1 MPDGY
6 GVANPVVSGAASSV
20 VDGATV
26 GLVVVLVVVVLVVV
40 VVVVVVLV
48 VVAGRVSSVDG
59 PAGVGGA
66 VVVATGAGAV
76 VVDVVEVV
84 LVPLPDPGGSTVPT
98 TTVVDGT
105 GSCAWTSGSTSDVP
119 SPIGSVRGMLSGDT
133 GAPVGAIAE
142 TGRPDEPDSE
152 EPDRHEPPPA
162 DVTVGVG
169 ARTAADLVASITD
182 VTGTTGSNVTTSTAG
197 TAGSTVT
204 TGRSA
209 ESASGIS
216 PDWSPGA
223 SAMLVPMVPACHPA
237 NPRNS
242 VAATNIAVGAER
254 MPLGSVALADHLSC
268 A

>member
-1 MPDGY
+1 M
-6 GVANPVVSGAASSV
+6 
-20 VDGATV
+20 
-26 GLVVVLVVVVLVVV
+26 
-40 VVVVVVLV
+40 
-48 VVAGRVSSVDG
+48 
-59 PAGVGGA
+59 
-66 VVVATGAGAV
+66 
-76 VVDVVEVV
+76 VDVVEVV

-152 EPDRHEPPPA
+152 EPDRNEPAPADVSVA

-169 ARTAADLVASITD
+169 AGTAADLVASITD
-182 VTGTTGSNVTTSTAG
+182 VTGTTGSNGTTG
-197 TAGSTVT
+197 TNGSTVT
-204 TGRSA
+204 TGRSP

-223 SAMLVPMVPACHPA
+223 SAMLVPMVLACHPA